1 MKNFKFASIVIGL
14 SLICLFGIAPSRTI
28 DENKASG
35 DLVSTYLVLSPI
47 GLYQDQEGQDYPQL
61 FLENTIKFD
70 AAVGSDLPDASKVST
85 IASSQGR
92 FSSWV
97 RYDGLGAPT
106 KYDKVPNENGAILYA
121 NFTNSD
127 ISLKSLS
134 LSGTATKLTYDLNSG
149 ENTFDPTGL
158 TVTATY
164 SDDSTSNVTGS
175 VIWESLT
182 IGMTSVEGSYSF
194 GGVTKTIT
202 VTGITVNGETQ
213 LTRIYLNAGGLSLWD
228 QAGAWFGAYCW
239 NSNDENTWYTLNVDN
254 SYYAADIDT
263 ETFTNV
269 IFVRF
274 ANVATETSWVNSS
287 TNIWNQTEN
296 LTFEGNCYTIT
307 GWNESDGIWSNI

>member
-1 MKNFKFASIVIGL
+1 MKNFKFTSIIIGL
-14 SLICLFGIAPSRTI
+14 SLICLTGIASNRAI
-28 DENKASG
+28 DENRASG
-35 DLVSTYLVLSPI
+35 DMVSTYLVLSPI
-47 GLYQDQEGQDYPQL
+47 GLYQGQEGQDYPQL
-61 FLENTIKFD
+61 FIENSVKFD
-70 AAVGSDLPDASKVST
+70 ATVGSDLPDASEVT
-85 IASSQGR
+85 AIASSQGR

-121 NFTNSD
+121 NYTISD

-134 LSGTATKLTYDLNSG
+134 YSGTATKLTYDLNNG
-149 ENTFDPTGL
+149 ESTFDPTGL
-158 TVTATY
+158 TVTATF

-182 IGMTSVEGSYSF
+182 PGMTFVEGSYSF

-202 VTGITVNGETQ
+202 VTGLTVTGETQ
-213 LTRIYLNAGGLSLWD
+213 LTRIFLNAGGSSLWE
-228 QAGAWFGAYCW
+228 QTGAWFGAYCW
-239 NSNDENTWYTLNVDN
+239 NSNDENTWYTLNADS

-263 ETFTNV
+263 DTYTNV

-274 ANVATETSWVNSS
+274 ANVATETSWTDSL
-287 TNIWNQTEN
+287 TKIWNQTED

-307 GWNESDGIWSNI
+307 GWNESDGVWSNI